1 MNWADIE
8 GYPGYQVSDQGLVR
22 SLDRVILRTFK
33 KSGKQFEMN
42 SKGKVLAPHVMPNG
56 YVMAHLGKRNRAEL
70 IHRLVA
76 KAFLPGDH
84 SLQVNHLN
92 GKRGDNRVENL
103 EWLSCSDNHRH
114 SYAELPRKKHC
125 KTAPVILLKG
135 AEKLE
140 FESEIS
146 AAQHLGVVAGS
157 IHSAV
162 MRGHRCRGY
171 EVFHVSP

>member
-1 MNWADIE
+1 MNWADID
-8 GYPGYQVSDQGLVR
+8 GYPGYQVSSCGSVR
-22 SLDRVILRTFK
+22 SVDRTVVRTFK
-33 KSGKQFEMN
+33 KSGKSFEMR

-56 YVMAHLGKRNRAEL
+56 YVLVHMGANTKAEL

-76 KAFLPGDH
+76 IAFIPGDR

-92 GKRGDNRVENL
+92 GKRDDNRVENL

-135 AEKLE
+135 TEKLE